1 LGTED
6 GNDVLPSTTLKT
18 YEGVDPI
25 IDFIWSVGEGLAK
38 GWRTGTGGCGR
49 MPNPV
54 LEATGIVKHFGGVT
68 ALDGVDLALFPSE
81 IVALVGDNGA
91 GKSTLVKILSGVHSA
106 DGGEIS
112 VNGALVRIE
121 SPQKAMHLG
130 ISTVFQDLALVN
142 ERDVAHNMFLGREP
156 CRFGFFVDRKRMR
169 REARQTISALRVGL
183 PSVRSRVGALS
194 GGQRQAIAVARA
206 WQQGGQITLLD
217 EPTAALGVREA
228 GQVKELMV
236 TLRGEGHAIL
246 LISHNLESV
255 FELAD
260 RIIVLRHGTK
270 IADVGAAATSKHD
283 IISLLT
289 SGRL

>member
-1 LGTED
+1 MT
-6 GNDVLPSTTLKT
+6 S
-18 YEGVDPI
+18 
-25 IDFIWSVGEGLAK
+25 
-38 GWRTGTGGCGR
+38 
-49 MPNPV
+49 PV
-54 LEATGIVKHFGGVT
+54 LEAKGIVKHFGGVT
-68 ALDGVDLALFPSE
+68 ALTGVDVALHRSE

-91 GKSTLVKILSGVHSA
+91 GKSTLVKILSGVHPP
-106 DGGEIS
+106 DEGEIL
-112 VNGALVRIE
+112 VNGNHARID
-121 SPQKAMHLG
+121 SPQRAMHFG

-156 CRFGFFVDRKRMR
+156 CRFRFFVDRRRMR
-169 REARQTISALRVGL
+169 REARQTIDALRVNL
-183 PSVRSRVGALS
+183 PSVRTRVGSLS

-228 GQVKELMV
+228 AKVMDLMV
-236 TLRGEGHAIL
+236 RLRSEAHALL

-260 RIIVLRHGTK
+260 RIIVLRHGRK
-270 IADVGAAATSKHD
+270 IADVRSAETSRRE

-289 SGRL
+289 SGMV

>member
-1 LGTED
+1 MAE
-6 GNDVLPSTTLKT
+6 
-18 YEGVDPI
+18 
-25 IDFIWSVGEGLAK
+25 
-38 GWRTGTGGCGR
+38 
-49 MPNPV
+49 PV
-54 LEATGIVKHFGGVT
+54 LEAKGIVKHFGGVT
-68 ALDGVDLALFPSE
+68 ALSGVDLTLFTSE

-91 GKSTLVKILSGVHSA
+91 GKSTFVKILSGVHGP
-106 DGGEIS
+106 DEGEIRI
-112 VNGALVRIE
+112 NGRQTRIE
-121 SPQKAMHLG
+121 TPQRAMQLG

-156 CRFGFFVDRKRMR
+156 VRFRYFVDRRRMR

-183 PSVRSRVGALS
+183 PSVRARVGSLS

-228 GQVKELMV
+228 GKVKDLMV
-236 TLRGEGHAIL
+236 TLRSEGHALL

-260 RIIVLRHGTK
+260 RIVVFRHGSK
-270 IADVGAAATSKHD
+270 VADVAAEETSKHN
-283 IISLLT
+283 IVSLLT
-289 SGRL
+289 SGAV

>member
-1 LGTED
+1 
-6 GNDVLPSTTLKT
+6 
-18 YEGVDPI
+18 
-25 IDFIWSVGEGLAK
+25 
-38 GWRTGTGGCGR
+38 
-49 MPNPV
+49 MPDPV

-68 ALDGVDLALFPSE
+68 ALDGVDLTLFPSE

-91 GKSTLVKILSGVHSA
+91 GKSTLVKILSGVHAA
-106 DGGEIS
+106 DEGEIR
-112 VNGALVRIE
+112 VNGRPTRIE
-121 SPQKAMHLG
+121 SPQKAMQLG

-156 CRFGFFVDRKRMR
+156 CRLGFFVDRKRMR

-228 GQVKELMV
+228 TQVKELMV
-236 TLRGEGHAIL
+236 TLRGEGHALL

-270 IADVGAAATSKHD
+270 IADVGTAATSKHD

>member
-1 LGTED
+1 
-6 GNDVLPSTTLKT
+6 
-18 YEGVDPI
+18 
-25 IDFIWSVGEGLAK
+25 
-38 GWRTGTGGCGR
+38 
-49 MPNPV
+49 MPDPV
-54 LEATGIVKHFGGVT
+54 LEAEGIVKHFGGVA
-68 ALDGVDLALFPSE
+68 ALQGVDVALHRSE

-91 GKSTLVKILSGVHSA
+91 GKSTLVKILSGVHSPDEGA
-106 DGGEIS
+106 IRVDGHET
-112 VNGALVRIE
+112 RID
-121 SPQKAMHLG
+121 SPQRAMQLG

-156 CRFGFFVDRKRMR
+156 CRGLFFVDRRRMR
-169 REARQTISALRVGL
+169 REARQTINALRVDL
-183 PSVRSRVGALS
+183 PSVRAKVGSLS

-228 GQVKELMV
+228 AKVKDLMV
-236 TLRGEGHAIL
+236 TLRSEGHALL

-260 RIIVLRHGTK
+260 RIIVLRHGRK
-270 IADVGAAATSKHD
+270 IADIPASGTTKHD

-289 SGRL
+289 SGRV

>member
-1 LGTED
+1 MANGRAA
-6 GNDVLPSTTLKT
+6 ST
-18 YEGVDPI
+18 G
-25 IDFIWSVGEGLAK
+25 
-38 GWRTGTGGCGR
+38 
-49 MPNPV
+49 PV
-54 LEATGIVKHFGGVT
+54 LEARGIAKHFGGVT
-68 ALDGVDLALFPSE
+68 ALAGIDVALHRSE

-91 GKSTLVKILSGVHSA
+91 GKSTLVKILSGVLLP
-106 DGGEIS
+106 DEGEI
-112 VNGALVRIE
+112 LVDGRAARID
-121 SPQKAMHLG
+121 SPQRAMHLG

-156 CRFGFFVDRKRMR
+156 CRFGFFVDRPRMR

-183 PSVRSRVGALS
+183 PSVRTRVGKLS

-206 WQQGGQITLLD
+206 WQQGGLITLLD

-228 GQVKELMV
+228 AKVMDLMV
-236 TLRGEGHAIL
+236 TLRAEGHALL

-260 RIIVLRHGTK
+260 RIVVLRHGRK
-270 IADVGAAATSKHD
+270 IADLPAAETSRHN

-289 SGRL
+289 SGSI